1 MGFVHMV
8 KTKEIVA
15 KPFICPACHK
25 ELSDQWVE
33 GRINFLCKN
42 DDCYVYDVVVH
53 RTVRSYIDG

>member
-1 MGFVHMV
+1 MV